1 MIKISELR
9 EIYAGSIVIMDP
21 DEFSG
26 HESSSVR
33 IGRINARGSGRDLA
47 EAYRSALAALEKK
60 ASKSGSDTAV
70 IKSAEISPAI
80 YLLGLLF
87 NSLVRCRIVAETY
100 RFPHRQEAYPEF
112 AATHAEGETYTRNL

>member
-9 EIYAGSIVIMDP
+9 EIYTGDVVIMNP

-33 IGRINARGSGRDLA
+33 TGRIKARGSGRDLT
-47 EAYRSALAALEKK
+47 EAYRSALASLEKK
-60 ASKSGSDTAV
+60 ANESGSDTAV
-70 IKSAEISPAI
+70 IKSAEISLPM

-87 NSLVRCRIVAETY
+87 NSPVRCSIVAEAY
-100 RFPHRQEAYPEF
+100 RFLHRQEAYPEF
-112 AATHAEGETYTRNL
+112 AATRAEGETYIRNL